1 MKDKLIVA
9 LDVPSRQQ
17 ALHFVDILRD
27 EVGCFKIGMQLY
39 NSEGPDIVRD
49 IQTLGGRVF
58 VDLKFHDIPNTVAQT
73 TKIITQRQAYMF
85 SLHASGGFNMMQ
97 VCAQAAQEAAIE
109 YHVPKPMA
117 LAVTVLTSM
126 SQKVFE
132 EEMGIQKPIV
142 EQVVYWAQLAQ
153 KAGVDGVVAS
163 PQEITAIRQ
172 AVGDD
177 FAIVTPGV
185 RPLWA
190 ASNDQERIMTPK
202 EAIEKGATH
211 LVVGR
216 PITTHRNPKE
226 AARMIVEEMMAAKK
240 NC

>member
-1 MKDKLIVA
+1 M
-9 LDVPSRQQ
+9 
-17 ALHFVDILRD
+17 
-27 EVGCFKIGMQLY
+27 
-39 NSEGPDIVRD
+39 RD

-73 TKIITQRQAYMF
+73 TRIITQRQAFMF

-97 VCAQAAQEAAIE
+97 VCAQAAKEAATE
-109 YHVPKPMA
+109 YQLPKPMA

-142 EQVVYWAQLAQ
+142 EQVVYWAKLAQ
-153 KAGVDGVVAS
+153 KAGIDGVVAS
-163 PQEITAIRQ
+163 PQEITAIRE
-172 AVGDD
+172 AVGDN

-190 ASNDQERIMTPK
+190 ANNDQERIMTPK
-202 EAIEKGATH
+202 EAMEHGATY

-216 PITTHRNPKE
+216 PITMHRNPKE
-226 AARMIVEEMMAAKK
+226 AAKMIVEEMAAARRR
-240 NC
+240 